1 MWAGIIVGL
10 LVIVVLVVVVGIS
23 ARSAAEH
30 GIERVMRCRA
40 GHLFTSTVIP
50 SASLTAIRLGRWRFQ
65 RCPVG
70 RHWTLVTWVDP
81 STLSPEELASARA
94 HHDVLVP

>member
-1 MWAGIIVGL
+1 MSHVAV
-10 LVIVVLVVVVGIS
+10 VVLALIVLIVVVVAS

-30 GIERVMRCRA
+30 GTERMMRCRA

-50 SASLTAIRLGRWRFQ
+50 SASIKAVRLGTMRFQ

-70 RHWTLVTWVDP
+70 RHWTLVSPVDE
-81 STLSPEELASARA
+81 STLTDQERAAARE
-94 HHDVLVP
+94 HHDLRVP